1 MNGKF
6 SVRLGNPVA
15 IFFWSSA
22 MLLTGIV
29 IGAHWQPSRAWVM
42 ASGVAA
48 GLFMVAHELVSGLMW
63 CSITAWWIR
72 RRTDELKD
80 GNQR

>member
-1 MNGKF
+1 MNERF

-22 MLLTGIV
+22 MLLAGIV
-29 IGAHWQPSRAWVM
+29 IGAYWHPSRAFVV
-42 ASGVAA
+42 AIGVAA
-48 GLFMVAHELVSGLMW
+48 GLFMVVHELVSGLMW

-80 GNQR
+80 RHQK

>member
-1 MNGKF
+1 MNERF
-6 SVRLGNPVA
+6 SVRLGNPLA
-15 IFFWSSA
+15 IFCWSSA
-22 MLLTGIV
+22 MFLTGIV
-29 IGAHWQPSRAWVM
+29 IGAYWHPSRAFFV
-42 ASGVAA
+42 AAGVAA
-48 GLFMVAHELVSGLMW
+48 GFFMVVHEVVSGLMW

>member
-1 MNGKF
+1 MNERF

-15 IFFWSSA
+15 IFFSSSA

-29 IGAHWQPSRAWVM
+29 IGVHWQPSRAWVM

-72 RRTDELKD
+72 RRADELKD